1 MKRYII
7 AAVLLVSTSANAELF
22 AYTENNAGG
31 KINLTTVQ
39 NNTCPKEYAVAFAT
53 SREGEVTMGC
63 WQFRNDHVWVRYE
76 TGRTR
81 AYDPMTFTILEKFKH
96 LGNKKQM

>member
-1 MKRYII
+1 M
-7 AAVLLVSTSANAELF
+7 V
-22 AYTENNAGG
+22 GG
-31 KINLTTVQ
+31 
-39 NNTCPKEYAVAFAT
+39 
-53 SREGEVTMGC
+53 